1 MRAGWMVAVAASA
14 LLGGCQY
21 DPYTGTYVPCCSYY
35 GYPYGY
41 PYQPPVYAYP
51 PGYGAPPAGYG
62 APPPGYSAPP
72 AGYSGP
78 PAGYGGP
85 PPGYGGPPG
94 GGNALAQQFAAANV
108 THNGQLTQ
116 AQAAVGGL
124 QIVANNFNSIDLDHK
139 GYVTLPEIQAW
150 LAEQQ
155 GRGG

>member
-1 MRAGWMVAVAASA
+1 MPIRRATALRRLGMVRRRLATVRR
-14 LLGGCQY
+14 LL
-21 DPYTGTYVPCCSYY
+21 
-35 GYPYGY
+35 
-41 PYQPPVYAYP
+41 AI
-51 PGYGAPPAGYG
+51 AGR
-62 APPPGYSAPP
+62 PRIL
-72 AGYSGP
+72 
-78 PAGYGGP
+78 GGP